1 MASVRK
7 RHKWAHCR
15 DHSFRVCSRHTSR
28 ITLAQSSQ
36 RQALHTD
43 HCADPLRLYLAVLG
57 QYTRVRERAVV
68 LQQTVSPSSGTPLS
82 AITEAKSMP

>member
-1 MASVRK
+1 MTTSNTPFTPAG
-7 RHKWAHCR
+7 
-15 DHSFRVCSRHTSR
+15 RVCSCHTSR
-28 ITLAQSSQ
+28 TTLAEPSQ

-43 HCADPLRLYLAVLG
+43 HCADPLRHSLAVLG